1 MGIDGIM
8 YAGPIAD
15 FMAAAVSAVLLV
27 KEVKAMKKLSR
38 EALEA

>member
-15 FMAAAVSAVLLV
+15 LTAFIAALLMILH
-27 KEVKAMKKLSR
+27 EFKKNEYR
-38 EALEA
+38 EKSNK